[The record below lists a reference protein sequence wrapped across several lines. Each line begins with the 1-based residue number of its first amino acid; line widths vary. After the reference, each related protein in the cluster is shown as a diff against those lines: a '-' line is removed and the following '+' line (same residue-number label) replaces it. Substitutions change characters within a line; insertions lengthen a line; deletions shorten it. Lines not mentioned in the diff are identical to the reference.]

1 LDGKKVVRF
10 GAGVSVFTEE
20 TAAAYIVWEATNM
33 GSIPKEMI
41 LWKCK
46 PAAAAIFR
54 KETAD
59 ANAAAIRICPA
70 VPRDMNMSADATDA
84 AVIHRSAGI
93 PSGRPSAIP
102 GG

>member
-1 LDGKKVVRF
+1 
-10 GAGVSVFTEE
+10 
-20 TAAAYIVWEATNM
+20 M

-84 AVIHRSAGI
+84 AGIHRGVPGSLLAVLQ
-93 PSGRPSAIP
+93 PSPVAEP
-102 GG
+102 GDTVLLVKLQMQV

>member
-1 LDGKKVVRF
+1 
-10 GAGVSVFTEE
+10 
-20 TAAAYIVWEATNM
+20 M

-70 VPRDMNMSADATDA
+70 VPRDMNMSIGVPGSLL
-84 AVIHRSAGI
+84 AVLQ
-93 PSGRPSAIP
+93 PSPVAEP
-102 GG
+102 GDTVLLVKLQMQV